1 MLAGLGREDDP
12 KYNGMEEQLAR
23 QMARMKMTDERV
35 TKEVAK
41 VCDESD
47 EIKALKEKI
56 NQAYL
61 NKERVG
67 QMAERQFRAHKDLEE
82 DA

>member
-1 MLAGLGREDDP
+1 MLAGGRADDP
-12 KYNGMEEQLAR
+12 TYNRMEEQLAR

-35 TKEVAK
+35 NKDVAK
-41 VCDESD
+41 ICEESD

-67 QMAERQFRAHKDLEE
+67 QMAEKQFRTHKELE
-82 DA
+82 